1 MGLHVRSRLQ
11 KALVRQWCRV
21 AGRDHV
27 GSESGW
33 GKGNDAKESEFGG
46 KEGETL
52 IVQGQERKGSR
63 EKERC
68 DNKNGAI
75 FRLLQLLWVELCPP

>member
-1 MGLHVRSRLQ
+1 MALHVRPRLQ
-11 KALVRQWCRV
+11 KALVRQRCRV

-33 GKGNDAKESEFGG
+33 GKGDDAKESEFGG

-52 IVQGQERKGSR
+52 RVQRQERKGSR
-63 EKERC
+63 EKERR
-68 DNKNGAI
+68 DNKNGAV
-75 FRLLQLLWVELCPP
+75 FRLLQLLWLELCPP

>member
-1 MGLHVRSRLQ
+1 MGLHVRPRLQ
-11 KALVRQWCRV
+11 KALVRQRSRV

-52 IVQGQERKGSR
+52 IAQRQERKGSR
-63 EKERC
+63 GKDRY

-75 FRLLQLLWVELCPP
+75 FQLLQLLWVELCPP